1 MTPEEVK
8 DYGERVEQMA
18 KKEPAYPGWG
28 FFYYK
33 SVYNQEE
40 INLCETKKKLQH
52 LKKLKF
58 RF

>member
-1 MTPEEVK
+1 MTPEQVK

-28 FFYYK
+28 FFYYE
-33 SVYNQEE
+33 SVYTRQEIE
-40 INLCETKKKLQH
+40 LCEMKKKLQH
-52 LKKLKF
+52 LMRLKH

>member
-8 DYGERVEQMA
+8 DYGERVERMA
-18 KKEPAYPGWG
+18 KKEPVYPGWG
-28 FFYYK
+28 FFYYESDYTNK
-33 SVYNQEE
+33 E
-40 INLCETKKKLQH
+40 IELCEMKKKLQH

>member
-28 FFYYK
+28 LFYYE

-40 INLCETKKKLQH
+40 TNVWETKKKLQH

>member
-8 DYGERVEQMA
+8 DYGERVEVMA
-18 KKEPAYPGWG
+18 KKEPAYAGWG
-28 FFYYK
+28 FFYYE
-33 SVYNQEE
+33 STHTNEE
-40 INLCETKKKLQH
+40 INLCEMKKKLQH

>member
-1 MTPEEVK
+1 MTSEEIK
-8 DYGERVEQMA
+8 EYGERVEAMS

-28 FFYYK
+28 FFYYE
-33 SVYNQEE
+33 STHTNEE

>member
-8 DYGERVEQMA
+8 DYGERVEAMA
-18 KKEPAYPGWG
+18 KKEPAYAGWG
-28 FFYYK
+28 FFYYE
-33 SVYNQEE
+33 STHTNEE
-40 INLCETKKKLQH
+40 INLCEMKKKLQH

>member
-1 MTPEEVK
+1 VTPEQVK
-8 DYGERVEQMA
+8 DYGERVEQMS

-33 SVYNQEE
+33 SVYNKELTE
-40 INLCETKKKLQH
+40 LCETKKKIQYLMR
-52 LKKLKF
+52 LKH